1 MIRTL
6 LIDNYDSF
14 TFNLH
19 HYLAEVNGIPPVVV
33 PNDWA
38 DWHPGALDKFDNVV
52 ISPGPGS
59 PDRFGDFGICAEVIA
74 TAKIPIL
81 GICLGHQGIAVA
93 HGGTVAHAPSPRHGR
108 LSEIRNFGVDLF
120 ADLPPTFNAVRYH
133 SLAVTD
139 VPETLE
145 VTAYSDDGVI
155 MGLRHRSLPQWGV
168 QFHPESIST
177 EHSLALL
184 GNFARLTREW
194 ADSESAAQSDAG
206 ADVKPG
212 ADMDAKSDAGAGSEV
227 HSVGGDNPT
236 GQRTECRGPAD
247 QGLKRQV
254 ALHVEVLDY
263 CVPAEQIFA
272 ILYGHEDECVWLDGN
287 HPSSPSSRFSIMGAP
302 TGPDGK
308 IATATTSDGTVR
320 IRHTASTSAGSA
332 PASVPE
338 PAPTSVNSGFFDW
351 LQTELASIELERDL
365 DIPVL
370 PFDFR
375 LGWVGYLG
383 YELKAEVGSPNQDH
397 SDLPDATMM
406 FLDRAI
412 VIDHVESKI
421 YLLALKG
428 LGAST
433 VECEAWCEQTRNRIL
448 EINVEIAAS
457 PNEDGTFGRPPLLA
471 RHSRPEYLALIA
483 RSLEKITDGESYE
496 ICLTNMLESD
506 GGFDTLNSH
515 FDSLSAYLALRAENP
530 TPFGDYLKSKH
541 VTMLSTSPERFL
553 RIGSDGRVESKPIK
567 GTRSRGNTEAEDA
580 AIRDEL
586 RNCEKDRSENLM
598 IVDLVRHD
606 LEATAQLGSVAADKL
621 FDIETYSTVH
631 RMVSTVSARLDPAQ
645 SPVACVRAAFP
656 PGSMTGA
663 PKLRTMSII
672 GELESGPRGVYSGAI
687 GYFSLNGAVDLSVV
701 IKTLVVADDTA
712 RYGVGGAIVAL
723 SDPEDEYAE
732 TVTKAAP
739 LLRLFDT
746 AEFPDESASTSTGTD
761 ISRGEAVIRRRIGN
775 LKPAVVGR

>member
-38 DWHPGALDKFDNVV
+38 DWYPGALDNFDNVV

-59 PDRFGDFGICAEVIA
+59 PDRFADFGICAEVIA
-74 TAKIPIL
+74 TAKIPLL

-139 VPETLE
+139 VPEALE
-145 VTAYSDDGVI
+145 VTAYSDDGVV
-155 MGLRHRSLPQWGV
+155 MGLRHRTLPQWGV

-194 ADSESAAQSDAG
+194 AGGETESSTTGTLNSETPSSGTLDRPEPVTVSLQVEALELSVPDETIFSA
-206 ADVKPG
+206 
-212 ADMDAKSDAGAGSEV
+212 
-227 HSVGGDNPT
+227 
-236 GQRTECRGPAD
+236 
-247 QGLKRQV
+247 
-254 ALHVEVLDY
+254 
-263 CVPAEQIFA
+263 
-272 ILYGHEDECVWLDGN
+272 LYGDAEEAVWLDGN
-287 HPSSPSSRFSIMGAP
+287 DPSRGSSRFTIMGAP
-302 TGPDGK
+302 TGPNGRVATADTRTSTILIRHTGSAPTG
-308 IATATTSDGTVR
+308 ATATETTV
-320 IRHTASTSAGSA
+320 S
-332 PASVPE
+332 
-338 PAPTSVNSGFFDW
+338 SGLFDW
-351 LQTELASIELERDL
+351 LEAELDTIEVGA
-365 DIPVL
+365 PAL

-383 YELKAEVGSPNQDH
+383 YELKVEVGSPNQHH

-412 VIDHVESKI
+412 VIDHVESRI

-433 VECEAWCEQTRNRIL
+433 AECADWCEQTRNLIL
-448 EINVEIAAS
+448 EINVENAAS
-457 PNEDGTFGRPPLLA
+457 PSEDFFFGRPPLLA
-471 RHSRPEYLALIA
+471 RHSHAEYLALIA

-496 ICLTNMLESD
+496 ICLTNMLETE
-506 GGFDTLNSH
+506 GGLDTLNPD
-515 FDSLSAYLALRAENP
+515 FGSLSAYFALRADNP
-530 TPFGDYLKSKH
+530 TPFGVYLKSKH
-541 VTMLSTSPERFL
+541 ATILSTSPERFL

-567 GTRSRGNTEAEDA
+567 GTRARGNSEVEDN

-606 LEATAQLGSVAADKL
+606 LGVTAQLGSVAVEKL

-631 RMVSTVSARLDPAQ
+631 QMVSTVSARLDPAQ

-672 GELESGPRGVYSGAI
+672 DELESGPRGVYSGAI

-701 IKTLVVADDTA
+701 IRTLVVADDTA

-739 LLRLFDT
+739 LLKLFDS
-746 AEFPDESASTSTGTD
+746 AEFPDESELTSTGTE
-761 ISRGEAVIRRRIGN
+761 ISRGEAVT
-775 LKPAVVGR
+775 

>member
-19 HYLAEVNGIPPVVV
+19 HYLAEVNGTPPVVV

-38 DWHPGALDKFDNVV
+38 DWHLGALNGFDNVV

-59 PDRFGDFGICAEVIA
+59 PDRVADFGICAEVIA
-74 TAKIPIL
+74 TARIPIL

-93 HGGTVAHAPSPRHGR
+93 HGGTVAHALSPRHGR
-108 LSEIRNFGVDLF
+108 LSEIRNFGIDVF

-139 VPETLE
+139 VPEALE

-155 MGLRHRSLPQWGV
+155 MGLRHRTLPQWGV

-177 EHSLALL
+177 EYSLQLL

-194 ADSESAAQSDAG
+194 AHTDTG
-206 ADVKPG
+206 
-212 ADMDAKSDAGAGSEV
+212 AKSDARSDASCELHKDGRASCTEGRTDHPNRVDEGS
-227 HSVGGDNPT
+227 
-236 GQRTECRGPAD
+236 
-247 QGLKRQV
+247 KRQV
-254 ALHVEVLDY
+254 SLHVEVLDHY
-263 CVPAEQIFA
+263 APAEQIFA
-272 ILYGHEDECVWLDGN
+272 SLYGHDDESVWLDGN

-308 IATATTSDGTVR
+308 IATADTSNGTVR
-320 IRHTASTSAGSA
+320 VRRTTSTSAEWVPA
-332 PASVPE
+332 PAI
-338 PAPTSVNSGFFDW
+338 VNSGFFDW
-351 LQTELASIELERDL
+351 LQTELASVEVESDL
-365 DIPVL
+365 NDPPL

-383 YELKAEVGSPNQDH
+383 YELKAEVGSPNQHH

-412 VIDHVESKI
+412 VIDHVESTI

-428 LGAST
+428 LNAST
-433 VECEAWCEQTRNRIL
+433 AECEDWCEHARSRIL
-448 EINVEIAAS
+448 DIEVEEAAS
-457 PNEDGTFGRPPLLA
+457 PSKGASFGGQPLFA
-471 RHSRPEYLALIA
+471 RHSRGEYLDLIA
-483 RSLEKITDGESYE
+483 RSLEKITDGETYE

-506 GGFDTLNSH
+506 VALNTLNSH
-515 FDSLSAYLALRAENP
+515 FDTLSAYLKLRADNP
-530 TPFGDYLKSKH
+530 TPFGVYLKSKDA
-541 VTMLSTSPERFL
+541 TILSTSPERFL

-567 GTRSRGNTEAEDA
+567 GTRARGNNEAEDK

-586 RNCEKDRSENLM
+586 SHSKKDRSENLM

-606 LEATAQLGSVAADKL
+606 LGATAQLGSVAVEKL

-631 RMVSTVSARLDPAQ
+631 QMVSTVSARLDPAH

-672 GELESGPRGVYSGAI
+672 DELESGPRGVYSGAI

-701 IKTLVVADDTA
+701 IRTLVVADDTA

-746 AEFPDESASTSTGTD
+746 AEFPDESERTRPDSTV
-761 ISRGEAVIRRRIGN
+761 SRGEAV
-775 LKPAVVGR
+775 K